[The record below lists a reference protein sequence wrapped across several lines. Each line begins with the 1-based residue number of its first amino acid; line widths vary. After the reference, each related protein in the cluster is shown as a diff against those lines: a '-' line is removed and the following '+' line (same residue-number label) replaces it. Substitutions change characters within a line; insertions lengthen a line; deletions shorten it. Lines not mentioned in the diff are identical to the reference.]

1 LKLPVRLALSLGIAA
16 GLLAVLLALGGV
28 HPSELLRGLGRLSF
42 EVYAY
47 ALGLTVA
54 VYVFRALRFRVLLP
68 ENSRLGFPRLLSITA
83 SYTMAAVIL
92 PAKVGEASFVVYAG
106 RAGGVPA
113 ADAFAC
119 LLVARLLDFATL
131 TLGMAAACLALAASH
146 AYPKLPWL
154 APLGFAL
161 LPAALLLFAASARG
175 DLLVRF
181 ASYASRLLGFG
192 KTQTGM
198 RVLAASE
205 RIGDALRACSAK
217 GRLFTAAVLS
227 LAAWVCVFLYCA
239 ILARGLGL
247 PPETTFAQATF
258 GSGLA
263 ILTTLVPISAFA
275 NFGTLEAGWV
285 LGFTALGV
293 AAPLA
298 SATGVGLHVVQIAN
312 TVLLGVL
319 GHVGMALVRD
329 RPQA

>member
-1 LKLPVRLALSLGIAA
+1 LKLPLRLALSLGIAA
-16 GLLAVLLALGGV
+16 ALLAVLLAVGGV
-28 HPSELLRGLGRLSF
+28 HPSQMLRGLARLSF

-47 ALGLTVA
+47 ALLLTVV
-54 VYVFRALRFRVLLP
+54 VYLFRAVRFRVLLP
-68 ENSRLGFPRLLSITA
+68 ADARLGFPRLLSITA
-83 SYTMAAVIL
+83 SYTMASVIL

-106 RAGGVPA
+106 RVGGVPA

-131 TLGMAAACLALAASH
+131 TLGMAAACLALAATH
-146 AYPKLPWL
+146 AYPGIPWL
-154 APLGFAL
+154 APLGIAL

-181 ASYASRLLGFG
+181 ASAASRLLGFG

-205 RIGDALRACSAK
+205 RIGDALRACSAR
-217 GRLFTAAVLS
+217 GRLLSAAVLS

-263 ILTTLVPISAFA
+263 ILTTLVPVSAFA
-275 NFGTLEAGWV
+275 NVGTLEAGWV
-285 LGFTALGV
+285 LGFTSLGV
-293 AAPLA
+293 PPELA
-298 SATGVGLHVVQIAN
+298 TSTGFGLHLVQIAN

-319 GHVGMALVRD
+319 GHVGMALLRD
-329 RPQA
+329 RPQS